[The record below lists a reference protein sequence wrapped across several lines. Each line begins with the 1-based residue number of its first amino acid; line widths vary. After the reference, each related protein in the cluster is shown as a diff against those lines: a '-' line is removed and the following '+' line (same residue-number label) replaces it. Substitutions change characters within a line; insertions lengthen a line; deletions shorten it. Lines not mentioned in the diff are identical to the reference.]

1 MSTSTTTT
9 RINVNRNN
17 LRMGSIRN
25 NNNQH
30 GSTSFQSQLNHNN
43 NNNYQQQNQ
52 PSTSKLR
59 NVQQT
64 QQQAKPR
71 TAFRQSCK
79 QCGATFN
86 DYFLLVEHLQLHATT
101 ELKPY
106 QCMWP
111 KCTYACSTRSNA
123 IKHVRSKH
131 FHLPVTLIK
140 QRERGIVDNRDP
152 NDFIRDNGNETQP
165 IPKWEPPPVQPRGR
179 MMQMP
184 SPSQSSNGFSK
195 SQENGKSY
203 HQQQQQQPS
212 TSNVTITPIN
222 RHMSYMSNC
231 RWRKIVPKASPVP
244 SKPRLDLK
252 QPQQQQIP
260 QQNQSPGPMVGPN
273 GRLMKI
279 YRRSYDGPQPFRCT
293 WPKCGFASAK
303 RGNAI
308 IHVRMRHFGLPRTLR
323 EQLERGIREPRDP
336 ATFIVESKDELYRQ
350 KRMRMDASSMESEP
364 SKQLQ
369 REKWQAIVQ
378 KQNVPIRCEVYDP
391 KMVNQQKSKTMLNS
405 SARQQSSESTN
416 SQQKK
421 QINKLIIVKH
431 FHIPR
436 TNRFKHK
443 RQSKENRNAERY
455 VRVLTDLLDKEKK
468 ELESWYQ
475 RRRSRTLLDSGSSSS
490 QQQQQQ
496 QPQPQRSQPAHQ
508 QGTSLLRTTKNSNG
522 IKIKNE
528 IENLNEGDEEEI
540 GQPDDEEDEMNESMN
555 QPNRARPY
563 FCKWPD
569 CDYVSNY
576 SGNVIKHVRKLHLGL
591 PKTMKT
597 QRKMNLS
604 GDGLENEAYKYLGKW
619 NPEKERMMN
628 EMMTKQTDSM
638 QRNWNQRIQT
648 MEKRNQTTIHTT
660 VEIDDETCHTTK
672 CWLNVVLKE
681 IIRFVFPLTILWAM
695 SPFIFWL
702 MPPLQRRLIYP
713 GRFRQ
718 LCRPIPSIFLQTGES
733 LRVSNG
739 PDTELG
745 VWHIPPQQDFYNGLY
760 DYSAPRFNDNRK
772 IVLYAHANSGDRSL
786 PEELYGVLSIKLNYH
801 VVTFDY
807 RGYGDSWSRNQS
819 ANAPNIISDLN
830 AVYQWILEHGIESKR
845 IILWG
850 HCLGSSVVVHLL
862 STLDDDSYP
871 FAAILEAAFTSL
883 HEELYEFPLA
893 KLFIYHPF
901 FECCVVEP
909 VISNTKLNLDTISLL
924 PKVRCPL
931 LILHAVDDK
940 IVPFW
945 MGEQLF
951 KIAQSVQP
959 ATIRNKSRMEQFGI
973 ERKCG
978 HTKIQ
983 RDKRLPEII
992 FKFVRSLHQIYKMII
1007 IIVHEL
1013 MKSFGS
1019 LLLSN
1024 TFEHKTVLRSCRWR
1038 MAINGSKWNQTPLL
1052 PFRDAQH

>member
-1 MSTSTTTT
+1 
-9 RINVNRNN
+9 
-17 LRMGSIRN
+17 MGSIRN

-86 DYFLLVEHLQLHATT
+86 DYFLLVEHLHLHATT

-179 MMQMP
+179 MMQIP

-260 QQNQSPGPMVGPN
+260 QQKQSPGPMVGPN

-391 KMVNQQKSKTMLNS
+391 KMVNQQKGKTMLNS
-405 SARQQSSESTN
+405 SAKQQSSESTN

-421 QINKLIIVKH
+421 QINKLIIVRKPSDDSPSDSIFVKVEPNQMDDEEEYDDPIDDIDDEDFMEEDIMMEQQNQYDNGHSMENDDVDVAADYDGAADEIEDANPQQYESTSSEVNRCEHCGQIFSQRCKLIVHKRIHLGIQPFVCKWQNCSYASEQKSNVVTHVKVKH

-628 EMMTKQTDSM
+628 EMMTKQTVHE
-638 QRNWNQRIQT
+638 RIDANEDHDYGYEQNFVDNIGPLLSCEIKEEGEDDEEQLINNM
-648 MEKRNQTTIHTT
+648 MEEGQNGEDEDEDNDEEDEYDDDELAICPDPNCGTVFISALALTIHMRTHYGLKPYRCKFNEECSYESE
-660 VEIDDETCHTTK
+660 EIDLMIGH
-672 CWLNVVLKE
+672 
-681 IIRFVFPLTILWAM
+681 IRTAH
-695 SPFIFWL
+695 
-702 MPPLQRRLIYP
+702 
-713 GRFRQ
+713 
-718 LCRPIPSIFLQTGES
+718 
-733 LRVSNG
+733 VSNYFKN
-739 PDTELG
+739 DDDRDELLQY
-745 VWHIPPQQDFYNGLY
+745 IETRQD
-760 DYSAPRFNDNRK
+760 
-772 IVLYAHANSGDRSL
+772 
-786 PEELYGVLSIKLNYH
+786 
-801 VVTFDY
+801 
-807 RGYGDSWSRNQS
+807 
-819 ANAPNIISDLN
+819 
-830 AVYQWILEHGIESKR
+830 ILEQETLIHNN
-845 IILWG
+845 
-850 HCLGSSVVVHLL
+850 GSFNIDNE
-862 STLDDDSYP
+862 DDD
-871 FAAILEAAFTSL
+871 
-883 HEELYEFPLA
+883 
-893 KLFIYHPF
+893 
-901 FECCVVEP
+901 
-909 VISNTKLNLDTISLL
+909 
-924 PKVRCPL
+924 
-931 LILHAVDDK
+931 DDDE
-940 IVPFW
+940 
-945 MGEQLF
+945 GD
-951 KIAQSVQP
+951 A
-959 ATIRNKSRMEQFGI
+959 EQFYDAL
-973 ERKCG
+973 
-978 HTKIQ
+978 TK
-983 RDKRLPEII
+983 
-992 FKFVRSLHQIYKMII
+992 
-1007 IIVHEL
+1007 
-1013 MKSFGS
+1013 
-1019 LLLSN
+1019 
-1024 TFEHKTVLRSCRWR
+1024 
-1038 MAINGSKWNQTPLL
+1038 
-1052 PFRDAQH
+1052 